1 MRINKTISWGEKFWS
16 ANKISQ
22 PILQGSV
29 WRSVWRIC
37 IRILGLKRLKEC
49 FCTCLGSKQLGRW
62 LQVRPLALGYAVLM
76 IPNEDE
82 TAVHGCHCQGDI
94 DVCMWKV
101 LAIQKS
107 WYMRYS
113 AEISIA
119 GNSPALHPL
128 PTHLPFAPSPLNC
141 PSPSCHPPVFHPLPA
156 HLPFTPLPPTCLHPL
171 PAQLLFTP
179 YLPTCPSPP
188 THLPF
193 AHSPLNCPSLPCH
206 PPALHPL
213 PAQLPFTLF
222 LPNCSSLPCHPPAL
236 CPLATQLP
244 FTPSHPSCPSLSLH
258 PCTLHTLLKMQIVK
272 THTLF

>member
-1 MRINKTISWGEKFWS
+1 M
-16 ANKISQ
+16 
-22 PILQGSV
+22 
-29 WRSVWRIC
+29 
-37 IRILGLKRLKEC
+37 
-49 FCTCLGSKQLGRW
+49 
-62 LQVRPLALGYAVLM
+62 LM

-82 TAVHGCHCQGDI
+82 TAVHGCRCQGDI
-94 DVCMWKV
+94 DVCMWEV

-107 WYMRYS
+107 WYMCFS

-141 PSPSCHPPVFHPLPA
+141 PSPSCHPPALHPLPA
-156 HLPFTPLPPTCLHPL
+156 HLP
-171 PAQLLFTP
+171 
-179 YLPTCPSPP
+179 
-188 THLPF
+188 
-193 AHSPLNCPSLPCH
+193 
-206 PPALHPL
+206 ALHPF
-213 PAQLPFTLF
+213 ATHLPFTLF